1 MAIHRRQFLQFAAST
16 LATLGIS
23 QLDIQKQ
30 GLRYARVLAQ
40 PTSRKLALLV
50 GVNEYQQ
57 WGNLEGCV
65 TDVELQQNLLIHRF
79 GFNPSDIQVLSDQS
93 DQKPTRENILTVFD
107 QHLIKQAKPGDVV
120 VFHFSGHGSRVVDP
134 TPRRNLPDPYNSTFV
149 TADADGTSIPDIMGK
164 TLFLLLSALQTEH
177 ITAVLDCCYS
187 GGGTRGN
194 VRVRSVRNG
203 FDGQDA
209 LQPSPIEL
217 AYQQQW
223 LSRLGM
229 DPEQFAQQRD
239 RSARGVILA
248 AAQHDQE
255 AIDATFDRFDAG
267 VFTCFLT
274 QYLWQQ
280 TTPTVSSAVASVS
293 RSIQAKQFAQVPFP
307 DVQANSS
314 FEQQPIYFVDQINA
328 ASTPPAEAVLVKV
341 NGNRGTVWLGGIDPT
356 SLAAF
361 DAGAS
366 FTVASAAGQEN
377 IKLLSRNGLTGEVSL
392 SGAVAAGTLLQE
404 ASRAIPRDLKLRIGL
419 DPSLEIDTASAQQAL
434 QSIHR
439 IEPVPAQSG
448 RTPYA
453 AEVQYILTQMT
464 PRYQQRFQQQG
475 VTRLPEVGSIGLVSQ
490 SIDEIIP
497 DSFGKAGESVE
508 DAIARLAAKLTAL
521 VAARIVKLTLNA
533 NSSRL
538 SLEASMQ
545 PEDQTN
551 RLIAEAFTP
560 RGASQPKPS
569 TQTLSH
575 QIPLCTPF
583 QFQVVNREPTE
594 LYLSI
599 LVIDP
604 SGEIIVLFPNN
615 WTASEDVTRIAAN
628 QTLLIPDADRGDPF
642 QMLTL
647 SKGIG
652 EALIIASRAPLR
664 QALITLRNLAANPPQ
679 SGSESQEA
687 AACPELESQEAGAP
701 VTKIDRGPI
710 VPSIEAIGDLL
721 SDLSGKRG
729 SGSATDSKAEI
740 HVAEIAALSITF
752 EVI

>member
-1 MAIHRRQFLQFAAST
+1 MSIHRRQFLQFAVST

-40 PTSRKLALLV
+40 PATRKLALLV
-50 GVNEYQQ
+50 GVNEYQ
-57 WGNLEGCV
+57 GSFVDNLKGCV
-65 TDVELQQNLLIHRF
+65 TDVELQQQLLIHRF
-79 GFNPSDIQVLSDQS
+79 GFNPSDVQVLSDQS
-93 DQKPTRENILTVFD
+93 DQKPTRENILTAFD

-134 TPRRNLPDPYNSTFV
+134 TPVRNAPDPYNSTFV
-149 TADADGTSIPDIMGK
+149 TADADGTTVPDIMGK
-164 TLFLLLSALQTEH
+164 TLFLLLSALQTEQV
-177 ITAVLDCCYS
+177 TAVLDCCYS

-203 FDGQDA
+203 FDGLGV

-217 AYQQQW
+217 DYQQQW

-229 DPEQFAQQRD
+229 NPEEFAQQRD
-239 RSARGVILA
+239 RSVKGVILA
-248 AAQHDQE
+248 AAQRDQE
-255 AIDATFDRFDAG
+255 AKDATFDQFDAG

-280 TTPTVSSAVASVS
+280 TAPAVSSAVASVS
-293 RSIQAKQFAQVPFP
+293 RSIQAERFAQVPFP
-307 DVQANSS
+307 DIQANSS
-314 FEQQPIYFVDQINA
+314 FEQQPIYFVNRINTSSA
-328 ASTPPAEAVLVKV
+328 PPAEAVLVEA
-341 NGNRGTVWLGGIDPT
+341 NGDRGQVWLGGIDPA

-361 DAGAS
+361 DAGAT
-366 FTVASAAGQEN
+366 FTVANAANQGA

-392 SGAVAAGTLLQE
+392 SGTIASGTLLQE
-404 ASRAIPRDLKLRIGL
+404 AARAIPHDLKLRIGL
-419 DPSLEIDTASAQQAL
+419 DPSLETDTALAQQAL
-434 QSIHR
+434 RSIRR
-439 IEPVPAQSG
+439 IEPVPSQSG
-448 RTPYA
+448 RSPYA
-453 AEVQYILTQMT
+453 GEVQYILTRMT
-464 PRYQQRFQQQG
+464 PQYQQRFRQRN
-475 VTRLPEVGSIGLVSQ
+475 VTPLPEVGSIGLVSQ

-497 DSFGKAGESVE
+497 DSFGQAGESVE
-508 DAIARLAAKLTAL
+508 DAIARLSAKITAL

-545 PEDQTN
+545 PEDQAN
-551 RLIAEAFTP
+551 SLIAEAFTV
-560 RGASQPKPS
+560 RGANQQKPP
-569 TQTLSH
+569 TERLSR
-575 QIPLCTPF
+575 QIRICTPF
-583 QFQVVNREPTE
+583 QFRVVNREPTE

-615 WTASEDVTRIAAN
+615 WTASDDVTRIEAN
-628 QTLLIPDADRGDPF
+628 QTLLIPDINRGDPF

-647 SKGIG
+647 SRGIG
-652 EALIIASRAPLR
+652 EALIIASRSPLR

-679 SGSESQEA
+679 AGSEFQEA
-687 AACPELESQEAGAP
+687 PACPGLVEAP
-701 VTKIDRGPI
+701 ITKIDRGPI

-721 SDLSGKRG
+721 ADLSGERG
-729 SGSATDSKAEI
+729 SSSGTNRNP
-740 HVAEIAALSITF
+740 VLQVTEIAALSITF
-752 EVI
+752 EVV